1 MILRQLGPQSP
12 SKTLVTHYPAMDWNS
27 AVPARSCTAHLNDS
41 EKAWENVL
49 WSDETKI
56 ELFGINST
64 RRVWRKRIA
73 DYHPKNTIPT
83 SNMEV
88 ETLCIGAVFQLR
100 VQEDLSYISLLV
112 IFCIMVYVTNT
123 KSWILSFLTLPHW
136 GANWRAMSCQN
147 LRREPSARTLKLGRG
162 WVFQNDSDPKHTT
175 KATKEWLKK
184 HIMVMEWP
192 SQSPDLNPIENLWR
206 ELKLRVSKKQLRT
219 LNDLERICKE
229 EWTKSLLRCVQT
241 PQLQETPNLCACQQ
255 GFLPQVLSHVCLG
268 IKYLFDLLK
277 CKKKYNICML
287 LFCFSLIF
295 CLYQLK

>member
-1 MILRQLGPQSP
+1 MITRKVRDQPRTTRKELFNDLKAVGTTITKQNIGN
-12 SKTLVTHYPAMDWNS
+12 TLSRNGLKFCS
-27 AVPARSCTAHLNDS
+27 ARKVLYSTLNDS

-73 DYHPKNTIPT
+73 DYPRKNTIPT

-88 ETLCIGAVFQLR
+88 ETLCFGAVFLLR
-100 VQEDLSYISLLV
+100 VQDDLSYISLLV

-123 KSWILSFLTLPHW
+123 NLESWVSWLYHIE
-136 GANWRAMSCQN
+136 GQIDGAMSCQN

-175 KATKEWLKK
+175 KETKEWLKK

-229 EWTKSLLRCVQT
+229 EWTKI
-241 PQLQETPNLCACQQ
+241 PPEMCANT
-255 GFLPQVLSHVCLG
+255 SATR
-268 IKYLFDLLK
+268 
-277 CKKKYNICML
+277 NA
-287 LFCFSLIF
+287 
-295 CLYQLK
+295 

>member
-123 KSWILSFLTLPHW
+123 NLESWVSWLYHIEGQIDGPCPVKTWDENPQPEHWSWVVDGFSRMTVTQNTPPRQQRSGSRSTLW
-136 GANWRAMSCQN
+136 SWSGLASLQ
-147 LRREPSARTLKLGRG
+147 TL
-162 WVFQNDSDPKHTT
+162 
-175 KATKEWLKK
+175 
-184 HIMVMEWP
+184 I
-192 SQSPDLNPIENLWR
+192 
-206 ELKLRVSKKQLRT
+206 
-219 LNDLERICKE
+219 
-229 EWTKSLLRCVQT
+229 
-241 PQLQETPNLCACQQ
+241 
-255 GFLPQVLSHVCLG
+255 
-268 IKYLFDLLK
+268 LLK
-277 CKKKYNICML
+277 ICGGSWNL
-287 LFCFSLIF
+287 EFPRNS
-295 CLYQLK
+295 